1 MFTRPLLEVAD
12 VIDAAGPAFLAEHG
26 NSLSTPQRRTL
37 NALAHCRTAAL
48 GGHVE
53 ACDRCGF
60 CVIAY
65 NSCRN
70 RHCPKCQGGQAA
82 AWLEREAQAL
92 LPVEYHHVVFTL
104 PHELSALALQNPG
117 VLYGLLMR
125 SASQALR
132 EVAGN
137 PRHLGAEVGVL
148 AVLHTWGQTLQ
159 HHPHVHCVVTGG
171 GLAVD
176 ARGKRVEPGRWLSCR
191 PGFFLPVR
199 VLSAVYRRQFL
210 AGLRQAHAAGEL
222 RCEGRLA
229 ELTDAAAL
237 ATWLAP
243 LAQKAWVVYSKP
255 PFAGPT
261 TVLKYLARYTH
272 RVAISNSRLQEL
284 KDGRVTFRYR
294 DYAHGGKERLQTLT
308 GVEFLRRFLQHVLP
322 RGFVKVRHYG
332 LLANG
337 ARTTT
342 LAKCRCLLALAVAAV
357 LALAATLAAEVTPT
371 EQGACCPSCGEGRL
385 VWVEDVPRADRR
397 PPSAAR
403 GVNVKDTS

>member
-1 MFTRPLLEVAD
+1 MLARPVLEVAD
-12 VIDAAGPAFLAEHG
+12 VIDAAGAAFLADYG
-26 NSLSTPQRRTL
+26 KSVSAAQRRAL
-37 NALAHCRTAAL
+37 NALAQCRTAAL

-60 CVIAY
+60 RVIAY

-82 AWLEREAQAL
+82 AWLEREAQGL

-104 PHELSALALQNPG
+104 PHELSALALQNPAL
-117 VLYGLLMR
+117 LYGLLLR

-176 ARGKRVEPGRWLSCR
+176 GRGQRVEPARWLSSR

-210 AGLRQAHAAGEL
+210 AGVRKAHAAGEL
-222 RCEGRLA
+222 CLAGRLA
-229 ELTDAAAL
+229 ELADPAAL
-237 ATWLAP
+237 AAWLAA
-243 LAQKAWVVYSKP
+243 LEQKAWVVYSKP

-272 RVAISNSRLQEL
+272 RVAISNSRLQEVA
-284 KDGRVTFRYR
+284 DGRVTFRYR
-294 DYAHGGKERLQTLT
+294 DYAHGGKERLQTLS

-342 LAKCRCLLALAVAAV
+342 LAKCRWLLALAGAAV
-357 LALAATLAAEVTPT
+357 AATLAAEVTPT
-371 EQGACCPSCGEGRL
+371 ERGACCPSCGEGRL

-397 PPSAAR
+397 PPSAR
-403 GVNVKDTS
+403 VVNVEDSS